1 MHAHAYILSR
11 TYIFNAC
18 VNASMQ
24 AFIHS
29 IMHACMHTQKHTL
42 ANAHTSAHTPHKHK
56 HTHSL
61 THSLTQVAMVAML
74 ENGDTFSVSLDNFC
88 ALGCLQNKMAVDR
101 ARSRRILMAS
111 ILQSPQNSDL
121 V

>member
-1 MHAHAYILSR
+1 
-11 TYIFNAC
+11 
-18 VNASMQ
+18 MQ
-24 AFIHS
+24 ACKHSFIQL
-29 IMHACMHTQKHTL
+29 CMHTHTKTHTCKRTHIG
-42 ANAHTSAHTPHKHK
+42 AHTTQTQT
-56 HTHSL
+56 HTH

>member
-1 MHAHAYILSR
+1 MHA
-11 TYIFNAC
+11 
-18 VNASMQ
+18 
-24 AFIHS
+24 FI
-29 IMHACMHTQKHTL
+29 HACMHAYTKMHTCKRTHIG
-42 ANAHTSAHTPHKHK
+42 AHTT
-56 HTHSL
+56 HTH
-61 THSLTQVAMVAML
+61 THIHSLTQVAMVAML

-101 ARSRRILMAS
+101 ARSRRMLMAS